1 MGKFLFLFCV
11 CNIFIYSYGL
21 LFFIDLFYNFLV
33 VGIVVILIVIISS
46 ICIVVIIENIF
57 SELFI
62 ILVEKFFFDSFGFE
76 LKFFLEFFVE
86 NSLVVL

>member
-11 CNIFIYSYGL
+11 GNIFIYSYGL
-21 LFFIDLFYNFLV
+21 LFFKDLFYNFLV
-33 VGIVVILIVIISS
+33 VGIVVILIAIISS
-46 ICIVVIIENIF
+46 IVVIIENIF

-62 ILVEKFFFDSFGFE
+62 ILVEKFFLDLFGFE

>member
-1 MGKFLFLFCV
+1 MYGEILFLFCV
-11 CNIFIYSYGL
+11 GNIFIYSYGL
-21 LFFIDLFYNFLV
+21 LFFKDLFYNFLV
-33 VGIVVILIVIISS
+33 VGIVVILIAIISS
-46 ICIVVIIENIF
+46 IVVIIENIF

-62 ILVEKFFFDSFGFE
+62 ILVEKFFLDLFGFE

>member
-11 CNIFIYSYGL
+11 GNIFIYSYGL
-21 LFFIDLFYNFLV
+21 LFFKDLFYNFLV
-33 VGIVVILIVIISS
+33 VGIVVILIVTISS
-46 ICIVVIIENIF
+46 IVVIIENIF

-62 ILVEKFFFDSFGFE
+62 ILVEKFFLDLFGFE